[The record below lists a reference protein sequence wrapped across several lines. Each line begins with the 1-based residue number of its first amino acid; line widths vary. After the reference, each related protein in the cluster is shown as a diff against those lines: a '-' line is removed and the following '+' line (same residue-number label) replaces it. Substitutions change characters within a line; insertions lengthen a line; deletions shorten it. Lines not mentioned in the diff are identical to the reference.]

1 MTTKKKAPGKK
12 KAVPKVA
19 DELTAQQLRFIDEY
33 MIDLNGKQA
42 AIRAGY
48 SERTAESQASRLLR
62 HVKVQSEVSRR
73 QAERSKRCEITADK
87 VLKELAMLGFANMKN
102 YMRAGPNGDP
112 YLDFSDLTEEQTAAL
127 QEVTVEDYV
136 DGRGEDAREVK
147 RVRFKL
153 ADKRAALVDIG
164 KHLGMFKE
172 RVEHSGPDGQPI
184 KMSHGITPEMNPDQA
199 SKLYREFMRGVQ
211 SQGA

>member
-1 MTTKKKAPGKK
+1 MTTKKKAPAKK
-12 KAVPKVA
+12 KAAAKA
-19 DELTAQQLRFIDEY
+19 TEELTAQQLRFIDEY

-62 HVKVQSEVSRR
+62 HVKVQSEVSKR

-102 YMRAGPNGDP
+102 YMRAGPSGDP
-112 YLDFSDLTEEQTAAL
+112 YLDFSNLTEEQTAAL

-147 RVRFKL
+147 RVKFKL

-172 RVEHSGPDGQPI
+172 RVEHSGPDGAPI
-184 KMSHGITPEMNPDQA
+184 AHHHGITPDMSPDQA